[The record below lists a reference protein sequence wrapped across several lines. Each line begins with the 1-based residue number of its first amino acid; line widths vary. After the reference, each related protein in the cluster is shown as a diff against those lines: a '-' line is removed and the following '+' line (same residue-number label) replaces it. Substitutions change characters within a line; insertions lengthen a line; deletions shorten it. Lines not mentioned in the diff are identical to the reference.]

1 MNIAELMEERSRE
14 FGECINVVCE
24 GREFTNVEIHQAAR
38 RLANALRKLGIRRR
52 DRVIIQLPN
61 CSEIFQC
68 FGAVWRIGATVV
80 PVNHLIGQDES
91 TYIYKDCG
99 AATLISGLEF
109 LPRIQACRE
118 MVPAVKNVI
127 LIEAD
132 VPKGYLS
139 LGRLMDESSE
149 LLETVKTDD
158 NEMAA
163 LVYTAGTTGRPKGV
177 MHSHYSLYA
186 NAKMTIDTL
195 TLPKEFVGVFVMPLC
210 HIYGITAM
218 IAGAVAGRGKG
229 IVLRSFDVEQIF
241 EAIERHR
248 ANLFTGVPT
257 MYVLMLFNQ
266 ETKKYDLS
274 SMQRWISAGA
284 PLALETWKG
293 FKKTFGFEIIEAWG
307 LTESG
312 GAGSSNPFDGP
323 IKVGS
328 IGKPIKGAEMK
339 VVSDNG
345 KEVPRGSEGEIVI
358 RSPGL
363 MKGYWNQP
371 TQTAEVLRNG
381 WLYTGDIGYVDEDG
395 YFFITERKKD
405 IIIKAGENISPRE
418 IEEVLFTHPKVFEA
432 AVVGTKDDVYGE
444 NIKAFVVL
452 KPGEQAT
459 AEEIIKHCRARLK
472 TFKTPKEVE
481 FVDALPKNLLG
492 KVLRKEL
499 RKVR

>member
-1 MNIAELMEERSRE
+1 MNIAELMAEKSRD
-14 FGECINVVCE
+14 FGEYINIVYE
-24 GREFTNVEIHQAAR
+24 GREFTNVEMHRAAR
-38 RLANALRKLGIRRR
+38 KLANALRELGIRRG

-61 CSEIFQC
+61 CPEVFQS
-68 FGAVWRIGATVV
+68 FGAIWSIGATVV

-91 TYIYKDCG
+91 AYIFKDCG
-99 AATLISGLEF
+99 AETLISSLEF
-109 LPRIQACRE
+109 LPRIQACHQ
-118 MVPAVKNVI
+118 MVPAIKNLI
-127 LIEAD
+127 LIEGD

-139 LGRLMDESSE
+139 LRRLVDESSE
-149 LLETVKTDD
+149 QAEIVKTDD
-158 NEMAA
+158 DEMAA

-186 NAKMTIDTL
+186 NAKMTIDTV
-195 TLPKEFVGVFVMPLC
+195 TLPKGFVGVFVMPLC

-218 IAGAVAGRGKG
+218 IAGSVVGGGKG

-257 MYVLMLFNQ
+257 MYVFMLLNP

-284 PLALETWKG
+284 PLPLETWKG
-293 FKKTFGFEIIEAWG
+293 FKETFGFDIIEAWG
-307 LTESG
+307 LTEAGG
-312 GAGSSNPFDGP
+312 GASFNPFDGP

-339 VVSDNG
+339 IVDNHG
-345 KEVPRGSEGEIVI
+345 KEVPRGSEGEIII

-371 TQTAEVLRNG
+371 DQTVEVLRDG
-381 WLYTGDIGYVDEDG
+381 WLYTGDIGHVDEHG
-395 YFFITERKKD
+395 YFFITDRKKD

-418 IEEVLFTHPKVFEA
+418 IEEVIFTHPKVLEA
-432 AVVGTKDDVYGE
+432 AAVGIKDNIYGE
-444 NIKAFVVL
+444 DIKAFVVL

-459 AEEIIKHCRARLK
+459 AEEIIEYCRAKLK
-472 TFKTPKEVE
+472 RFKAPKEVE

-499 RKVR
+499 RNLR